1 MTDIK
6 SKAKSGMLWS
16 FMIQGG
22 TQVINFVVTIILS
35 RLLMPEQFGL
45 IGMISI
51 FSAIGAALV
60 DGGFVTSLIRTQD
73 ADDVDYSTVFFVNL
87 FSSIFLYGVLFFT
100 APLVATFFKQ
110 AILVDLIRVQ
120 SLGLI
125 IAAFSLVQSTKLNKE
140 LQFRIQFKLQI
151 PALIISAIA
160 AVLFAY
166 LGFGVWS
173 LVAKE
178 LIYTY
183 LA

>member
-51 FSAIGAALV
+51 FLAIGAALV

-73 ADDVDYSTVFFVNL
+73 ADDVDYSTVFFVNQL
-87 FSSIFLYGVLFFT
+87 VPYSCMEFFFLL
-100 APLVATFFKQ
+100 PHWWL
-110 AILVDLIRVQ
+110 R
-120 SLGLI
+120 S
-125 IAAFSLVQSTKLNKE
+125 LNK
-140 LQFRIQFKLQI
+140 R
-151 PALIISAIA
+151 
-160 AVLFAY
+160 Y
-166 LGFGVWS
+166 
-173 LVAKE
+173 
-178 LIYTY
+178 
-183 LA
+183 